1 MKGCEALLLLLL
13 CLSGTEAQGH
23 NGLLNERHTHDQPGD
38 LLQPDLWGE
47 LKELRDMVVV
57 QQEKI
62 RSMEARVAASEERLV
77 ASQERLAVSEERL
90 AASEEKAKTQGM
102 FMAGKHGHN
111 GAGRSL

>member
-23 NGLLNERHTHDQPGD
+23 NGLVSESSDEPGD

-57 QQEKI
+57 QQEK
-62 RSMEARVAASEERLV
+62 MNNVEEEA
-77 ASQERLAVSEERL
+77 
-90 AASEEKAKTQGM
+90 KKQGM
-102 FMAGKHGHN
+102 FMAGNHGHN
-111 GAGRSL
+111 GG

>member
-62 RSMEARVAASEERLV
+62 RSMEED
-77 ASQERLAVSEERL
+77 
-90 AASEEKAKTQGM
+90 AKEQGL
-102 FMAGKHGHN
+102 FMAGEHGHN
-111 GAGRSL
+111 GSGRGC

>member
-38 LLQPDLWGE
+38 LLQPDLWGA
-47 LKELRDMVVV
+47 LLELRDMVVV

-62 RSMEARVAASEERLV
+62 RSLEEEAKE
-77 ASQERLAVSEERL
+77 
-90 AASEEKAKTQGM
+90 QGM
-102 FMAGKHGHN
+102 FMAGEHGHS
-111 GAGRSL
+111 GAGRC

>member
-47 LKELRDMVVV
+47 LKELRDMVV
-57 QQEKI
+57 EM
-62 RSMEARVAASEERLV
+62 RAETRLSLRNLEEEVKEQKDLV
-77 ASQERLAVSEERL
+77 ADLRLELGITKHEVEGL
-90 AASEEKAKTQGM
+90 AKAN
-102 FMAGKHGHN
+102 AG
-111 GAGRSL
+111 

>member
-47 LKELRDMVVV
+47 LMKLRDMLVV
-57 QQEKI
+57 QQEKMRI
-62 RSMEARVAASEERLV
+62 VEEVA
-77 ASQERLAVSEERL
+77 
-90 AASEEKAKTQGM
+90 KKQGM
-102 FMAGKHGHN
+102 FMAGKHGHS
-111 GAGRSL
+111 GAGSLQAEMCFKTFL